1 MLLELVIKDFAII
14 DRLNLTFKEGLN
26 ILSGETGAGK
36 SIIVGAV
43 SLLLGGRAYS
53 ELIRSEK
60 DAAVVEAVF
69 DIKDSSEVK
78 ILIKSLGIT
87 VEDDQLIIRRI
98 ISRSGKNRIYIGNQL
113 GNIQVLSQVG
123 GALIDISGQYSQQ
136 LLLQT
141 EGHINIVDIFGVH
154 EELCEQYREC
164 YEDFLKALDELNDL
178 VKKDEELKS
187 KKDLYA
193 FQNDELNKVSLDPS
207 EEEELL
213 NEKNIL
219 INAKELYDK
228 TYGVYVE
235 MYENDHSYISA
246 LKTAYKSIEEAAA
259 IDEVLESQRK
269 SFESTI
275 FELEDNALSLRA
287 YADKIN
293 IDPERLEQVE
303 LRLDEIYRLKK
314 KYNKT
319 VVELIDYQ
327 KMIEAALSRIESFS
341 DDINKLKDKL
351 KTKSDTLWKLADK
364 LSEKR
369 KKASADFKKCVE
381 KELKSIGMEKTD
393 FYVEIKSYSRSIA
406 ENFDS
411 YVNGLDISGK
421 DEVEFYI
428 SPNRGEEKKPLS
440 KIASGGELSRIV
452 LAIKKIMAEKY
463 LIPTLLFDEVDTG
476 IGGSIADS
484 VGTKLNEISRSHQ
497 VLCITH
503 LPQIACF
510 GNHHF
515 NVTKCLANNRT
526 VTKVELLGEQSRI
539 DEISRMLGGK
549 NITDKTIAHAIEM
562 LKTAQNV

>member
-14 DRLNLTFKEGLN
+14 DRLNLSFKKGLN

-69 DIKDSSEVK
+69 DINDSSEVK
-78 ILIKSLGIT
+78 RLLNTLGIT
-87 VEDDQLIIRRI
+87 AEDDQLIIRRI
-98 ISRSGKNRIYIGNQL
+98 ISRSGKNRVYINDQL
-113 GNIQVLSQVG
+113 ANIQMLSQIG

-141 EGHINIVDIFGVH
+141 EGHINIIDIFGVH
-154 EELCEQYREC
+154 DEIRAQYREG
-164 YEDFLKALDELNDL
+164 YDEFLDTLDELNVL
-178 VKKDEELKS
+178 VKKEDELKS
-187 KKDLYA
+187 KKDLYI
-193 FQNDELNKVSLDPS
+193 FQNDELNKACLNLA
-207 EEEELL
+207 EEDALL
-213 NEKNIL
+213 KEKNIL

-235 MYENDHSYISA
+235 MYENDDSYISA
-246 LKTAYKSIEEAAA
+246 LKSAYKSIEEASA
-259 IDEVLESQRK
+259 IDAVLEEQRK
-269 SFESTI
+269 SLESI
-275 FELEDNALSLRA
+275 ILELEDNALSLRA

-293 IDPERLEQVE
+293 IDPEKLEQVE
-303 LRLDEIYRLKK
+303 SRLDVIYRLKK

-319 VVELIDYQ
+319 VEELIDYQ
-327 KMIEAALSRIESFS
+327 KMIEADLSKIESFA

-351 KTKSDTLWKLADK
+351 KTNSDTLWALADK

-369 KKASADFKKCVE
+369 KKASAHLRKSVE

-393 FYVEIKSYSRSIA
+393 FYVEIKSCSKSD
-406 ENFDS
+406 NDDPKS
-411 YVNGLDISGK
+411 YVHGLGMSGK
-421 DEVEFYI
+421 DEVEFFI

-476 IGGSIADS
+476 IGGSVADS
-484 VGTKLNEISRSHQ
+484 VGTKLNEISMSHQ

-510 GNHHF
+510 GDHHF
-515 NVTKCLANNRT
+515 NVTKTLADNRT
-526 VTKVELLGEQSRI
+526 ITKVELLGEQSRI

-549 NITDKTIAHAIEM
+549 NITDKTIAHAAEM

>member
-14 DRLNLTFKEGLN
+14 DRLNLSFKKGLN

-69 DIKDSSEVK
+69 DINDSSEVK
-78 ILIKSLGIT
+78 RLLNTLGIT
-87 VEDDQLIIRRI
+87 AEDDQLIIRRI
-98 ISRSGKNRIYIGNQL
+98 ISRSGKNRVYINDQL
-113 GNIQVLSQVG
+113 ANIQMLSQIG

-141 EGHINIVDIFGVH
+141 EGHINIIDIFGVH
-154 EELCEQYREC
+154 DEIRAQYREG
-164 YEDFLKALDELNDL
+164 YDEFLDTLDELNVL
-178 VKKDEELKS
+178 VKKEDELKS
-187 KKDLYA
+187 KKDLYI
-193 FQNDELNKVSLDPS
+193 FQNDELNKACLNLA
-207 EEEELL
+207 EEDALL
-213 NEKNIL
+213 KEKNIL
-219 INAKELYDK
+219 INARELYDK

-235 MYENDHSYISA
+235 MYENDDSYISA
-246 LKTAYKSIEEAAA
+246 LKSAYKSIEEASA
-259 IDEVLESQRK
+259 IDAVLEEQRK
-269 SFESTI
+269 SLESI
-275 FELEDNALSLRA
+275 ILELEDNALSLRA
-287 YADKIN
+287 YSDKVN
-293 IDPERLEQVE
+293 IDPEKLEQVE
-303 LRLDEIYRLKK
+303 SRLDVIYMLKK

-319 VVELIDYQ
+319 VEDLIDYQ
-327 KMIEAALSRIESFS
+327 KMIEADLSKIESFA

-351 KTKSDTLWKLADK
+351 KTNSNTLWALADK

-369 KKASADFKKCVE
+369 KKASAHLRKSVE

-393 FYVEIKSYSRSIA
+393 FYVEIKSCSKSD
-406 ENFDS
+406 NDDPKS
-411 YVNGLDISGK
+411 YVHGLGMSGK
-421 DEVEFYI
+421 DEVEFFI

-476 IGGSIADS
+476 IGGSVADS
-484 VGTKLNEISRSHQ
+484 VGTKLNEISMSHQ

-510 GNHHF
+510 GDHHF
-515 NVTKCLANNRT
+515 NVTKTLADNRT
-526 VTKVELLGEQSRI
+526 ITKVELLGEQSRI

-549 NITDKTIAHAIEM
+549 NITDKTIAHAVEM

>member
-14 DRLNLTFKEGLN
+14 DSLNLAFKKGLN

-60 DAAVVEAVF
+60 DDAVVEAVF
-69 DIKDSSEVK
+69 DIKDAAEVK
-78 ILIKSLGIT
+78 SLLVSMGIST
-87 VEDDQLIIRRI
+87 DDDQLIIRRI
-98 ISRSGKNRIYIGNQL
+98 ISRSGKNRIYIGGQL
-113 GNIQVLSQVG
+113 GNIQMLSQIG

-141 EGHINIVDIFGVH
+141 EGHIDIIDIFGMH
-154 EELCEQYREC
+154 DELRTQYREG
-164 YEDFLKALDELNDL
+164 YDQYLKILDDLNTFIKKED
-178 VKKDEELKS
+178 ELKS
-187 KKDLYA
+187 KKDLYV
-193 FQNDELNKVSLDPS
+193 FQNDELKKASLDPA
-207 EEEELL
+207 EEDDLIK
-213 NEKNIL
+213 EKNIL
-219 INAKELYDK
+219 INAKDLHDK

-235 MYENDHSYISA
+235 MYENDNSYISDI
-246 LKTAYKSIEEAAA
+246 KGAYRNIEEAAN
-259 IDEVLESQRK
+259 IDELLEEQRK
-269 SFESTI
+269 SLESI
-275 FELEDNALSLRA
+275 ILDLEDNAQSLRS
-287 YADKIN
+287 YAEKVNIN
-293 IDPERLEQVE
+293 PERLDQVE
-303 LRLDEIYRLKK
+303 SRLDVIYRLKI

-319 VVELIDYQ
+319 IVELIDYQ
-327 KMIEAALSRIESFS
+327 KTIEADLNKIESYSGEIKKINDELKSRS
-341 DDINKLKDKL
+341 DA
-351 KTKSDTLWKLADK
+351 LWVQADR

-369 KKASADFKKCVE
+369 KKTSVNLRKRVE
-381 KELKSIGMEKTD
+381 KELRSIGMEKTD
-393 FYVEIKSYSRSIA
+393 FFIEIKSYSKPESG
-406 ENFDS
+406 DS
-411 YVNGLDISGK
+411 KSYIKGLTVLGK
-421 DEVEFYI
+421 DELEFFI

-476 IGGSIADS
+476 IGGAVADS
-484 VGTKLNEISRSHQ
+484 VGTKLNEISKSHQ

-510 GNHHF
+510 GNNHF
-515 NVTKCLANNRT
+515 NVTKSFVDNRT
-526 VTKVELLGEQSRI
+526 VTKVDRLEEQNRI

-549 NITDKTIAHAIEM
+549 NITDKTIAHAVEM

>member
-14 DRLNLTFKEGLN
+14 DSLNLAFKKGLN

-60 DAAVVEAVF
+60 NDAVVEAVF
-69 DIKDSSEVK
+69 DIKDAAEVK
-78 ILIKSLGIT
+78 SLLVSMGIST
-87 VEDDQLIIRRI
+87 DDDQLIIRRI
-98 ISRSGKNRIYIGNQL
+98 ISRSGKNRIYIGGQL
-113 GNIQVLSQVG
+113 GNIQMLSQIG

-141 EGHINIVDIFGVH
+141 EGHIDIIDIFGMH
-154 EELCEQYREC
+154 DELRTQYREG
-164 YEDFLKALDELNDL
+164 YDQYLKILDDLNTFIKKED
-178 VKKDEELKS
+178 ELKS
-187 KKDLYA
+187 KKDLYV
-193 FQNDELNKVSLDPS
+193 FQNDELKKASLDPA
-207 EEEELL
+207 EEDDLIK
-213 NEKNIL
+213 EKNIL
-219 INAKELYDK
+219 INAKDLHDK

-235 MYENDHSYISA
+235 MYENDNSYISDI
-246 LKTAYKSIEEAAA
+246 KGAYRNIEEAAN
-259 IDEVLESQRK
+259 IDELLEEQRK
-269 SFESTI
+269 SLESI
-275 FELEDNALSLRA
+275 ILDLEDNAQSLRS
-287 YADKIN
+287 YAEKVNIN
-293 IDPERLEQVE
+293 PERLDQVE
-303 LRLDEIYRLKK
+303 SRLDVIYRLKI

-319 VVELIDYQ
+319 IVELIDYQ
-327 KMIEAALSRIESFS
+327 KTIEADLNKIESYSGEIKKINDELKSRS
-341 DDINKLKDKL
+341 DA
-351 KTKSDTLWKLADK
+351 LWVQADR

-369 KKASADFKKCVE
+369 KKTSVNLRKRVE

-393 FYVEIKSYSRSIA
+393 FFIEIKSYSKPESG
-406 ENFDS
+406 DS
-411 YVNGLDISGK
+411 KSYIKGLTVLGK
-421 DEVEFYI
+421 DEVEFFI

-476 IGGSIADS
+476 IGGAVADS
-484 VGTKLNEISRSHQ
+484 VGTKLNEISKSHQ

-510 GNHHF
+510 GNNHF
-515 NVTKCLANNRT
+515 NVTKSFVDNRT
-526 VTKVELLGEQSRI
+526 VTKVDRLEEQSRI

-549 NITDKTIAHAIEM
+549 NITDKTIAHAVEM

>member
-14 DRLNLTFKEGLN
+14 DRLNLSFKKGLN

-69 DIKDSSEVK
+69 DINDSSEVK
-78 ILIKSLGIT
+78 RLLNTLGIT
-87 VEDDQLIIRRI
+87 AEDDQLIIRRI
-98 ISRSGKNRIYIGNQL
+98 ISRSGKNRVYINDQL
-113 GNIQVLSQVG
+113 ANIQMLSQIG

-141 EGHINIVDIFGVH
+141 EGHINIIDIFGVH
-154 EELCEQYREC
+154 DEIRAQYREG
-164 YEDFLKALDELNDL
+164 YDEFLDTLDELNAL
-178 VKKDEELKS
+178 VKKEDELKS
-187 KKDLYA
+187 KKDLYV
-193 FQNDELNKVSLDPS
+193 FQNDELNKACLNLA
-207 EEEELL
+207 EEDALL
-213 NEKNIL
+213 KEKNIL
-219 INAKELYDK
+219 INAKDLYDK

-235 MYENDHSYISA
+235 MYEKDVSYISA
-246 LKTAYKSIEEAAA
+246 LKSAYKSIEEASA
-259 IDEVLESQRK
+259 IDAVLEEQRK
-269 SFESTI
+269 SLESI
-275 FELEDNALSLRA
+275 ILELEDNALSLRA

-293 IDPERLEQVE
+293 IDPEKLEQVE
-303 LRLDEIYRLKK
+303 SRLDVIYRLKK

-319 VVELIDYQ
+319 VEELIDYQ
-327 KMIEAALSRIESFS
+327 KMIEADLSKIESFA

-351 KTKSDTLWKLADK
+351 KTNSDMLWVLADK

-369 KKASADFKKCVE
+369 KKASAHLRKRVE

-393 FYVEIKSYSRSIA
+393 FYVEIKSCSKSD
-406 ENFDS
+406 NDDPKS
-411 YVNGLDISGK
+411 YVHGLGMSGK
-421 DEVEFYI
+421 DEVEFFI

-476 IGGSIADS
+476 IGGSVADS
-484 VGTKLNEISRSHQ
+484 VGTKLNEISMSHQ

-510 GNHHF
+510 GDHHF
-515 NVTKCLANNRT
+515 NVTKTLADNRT
-526 VTKVELLGEQSRI
+526 ITKVELLGEQSRI

-549 NITDKTIAHAIEM
+549 NITDKTIAHAAEM

>member
-14 DRLNLTFKEGLN
+14 DRLNLSFKKGLN

-69 DIKDSSEVK
+69 DINDSSEVK
-78 ILIKSLGIT
+78 RLLNTLGIN

-98 ISRSGKNRIYIGNQL
+98 ISRSGKNRVYIGDQL
-113 GNIQVLSQVG
+113 ANIQMLSQIG

-141 EGHINIVDIFGVH
+141 EGHINIVDIFGAH
-154 EELCEQYREC
+154 DELCGQYRKC
-164 YEDFLKALDELNDL
+164 YDDFLATLDELNAL
-178 VKKDEELKS
+178 VKKEDELKS
-187 KKDLYA
+187 KKDLYV
-193 FQNDELNKVSLDPS
+193 FQNDELNKASLNLA
-207 EEEELL
+207 EEDDLL
-213 NEKNIL
+213 KEKNIL
-219 INAKELYDK
+219 INAKDLHDK

-235 MYENDHSYISA
+235 MYEKDVSYISA
-246 LKTAYKSIEEAAA
+246 LKSAYKSIEEASA
-259 IDEVLESQRK
+259 IDGVLEEQRK
-269 SFESTI
+269 SLESI
-275 FELEDNALSLRA
+275 ILELEDNALSLRA

-303 LRLDEIYRLKK
+303 SRLDVIYRLKK

-319 VVELIDYQ
+319 IFELIDYQ
-327 KMIEAALSRIESFS
+327 KMIEADLNKIESFS

-351 KTKSDTLWKLADK
+351 KINSNKLWAFADK

-369 KKASADFKKCVE
+369 KKASANLRKRVE

-393 FYVEIKSYSRSIA
+393 FHVEIKSAKRSD
-406 ENFDS
+406 NVDPKS
-411 YVNGLDISGK
+411 YVIGLDISGK
-421 DEVEFYI
+421 DEVEFFI

-476 IGGSIADS
+476 IGGSVADS
-484 VGTKLNEISRSHQ
+484 VGTKLNEISMSHQ

-510 GNHHF
+510 GDHHF
-515 NVTKCLANNRT
+515 NVTKSLADNRT

-549 NITDKTIAHAIEM
+549 NITDKTIAHAVEM

>member
-14 DRLNLTFKEGLN
+14 DSLNLAFKKGLN

-60 DAAVVEAVF
+60 DDAVVEAVF
-69 DIKDSSEVK
+69 DIKDAAEVK
-78 ILIKSLGIT
+78 SLLVSMGIST
-87 VEDDQLIIRRI
+87 DDDQLIIRRI
-98 ISRSGKNRIYIGNQL
+98 ISRSGKNRIYIGGQL
-113 GNIQVLSQVG
+113 GNIQMLSQIG

-141 EGHINIVDIFGVH
+141 EGHINIIDIFGMH
-154 EELCEQYREC
+154 DELCTQYREG
-164 YEDFLKALDELNDL
+164 YDQFLKILDDLNTF
-178 VKKDEELKS
+178 VKKEDELKS
-187 KKDLYA
+187 KKDLYV
-193 FQNDELNKVSLDPS
+193 FQNDELKKASLDPA
-207 EEEELL
+207 EEDDLIK
-213 NEKNIL
+213 EKNIL
-219 INAKELYDK
+219 INAKDLHDK

-235 MYENDHSYISA
+235 MYENDNSYISDI
-246 LKTAYKSIEEAAA
+246 KGAYRNIEEAAN
-259 IDEVLESQRK
+259 IDELLEEQRK
-269 SFESTI
+269 SLESI
-275 FELEDNALSLRA
+275 ILELEDNAQSLRS
-287 YADKIN
+287 YAEKVNIN
-293 IDPERLEQVE
+293 PERLDQVE
-303 LRLDEIYRLKK
+303 SRLDVIYRLKI

-319 VVELIDYQ
+319 IAELIDYQ
-327 KMIEAALSRIESFS
+327 KTIEADLNKIESYSGEIKKINDELKLRS
-341 DDINKLKDKL
+341 DA
-351 KTKSDTLWKLADK
+351 LWVQADR

-369 KKASADFKKCVE
+369 KKTSVNLRKRVE
-381 KELKSIGMEKTD
+381 KELRSIGMEKTD
-393 FYVEIKSYSRSIA
+393 FFIEIKSYSKPESG
-406 ENFDS
+406 DS
-411 YVNGLDISGK
+411 KSYIKGLTVLGK
-421 DEVEFYI
+421 DELEFFI

-476 IGGSIADS
+476 IGGAVADS
-484 VGTKLNEISRSHQ
+484 VGTKLNEISKSHQ

-510 GNHHF
+510 GNNHF
-515 NVTKCLANNRT
+515 NVTKSFVDNRT
-526 VTKVELLGEQSRI
+526 VTKVDRLEEQNRI

-549 NITDKTIAHAIEM
+549 NITDKTIAHAVEM

>member
-14 DRLNLTFKEGLN
+14 DRLNLSFKKGLN

-69 DIKDSSEVK
+69 DINNSSEVK
-78 ILIKSLGIT
+78 RLLNTLGIT
-87 VEDDQLIIRRI
+87 AEDDQLIIRRI
-98 ISRSGKNRIYIGNQL
+98 ISRSGKNRIYIGDQI
-113 GNIQVLSQVG
+113 GNIQMLSQIG

-141 EGHINIVDIFGVH
+141 EGHINIVDIFGVLD
-154 EELCEQYREC
+154 ELCAQYREC
-164 YEDFLKALDELNDL
+164 YDNFLETLDELNKL
-178 VKKDEELKS
+178 VKKEDELKS
-187 KKDLYA
+187 KKDLYV
-193 FQNDELNKVSLDPS
+193 FQNDELNKASLDPA
-207 EEEELL
+207 EEDALL
-213 NEKNIL
+213 KEKNIL
-219 INAKELYDK
+219 INAKDLYDK

-235 MYENDHSYISA
+235 MYENDDSYISA
-246 LKTAYKSIEEAAA
+246 LKSAYKSIEEVSA
-259 IDEVLESQRK
+259 IDEILEGQRK
-269 SFESTI
+269 SLESTI
-275 FELEDNALSLRA
+275 LELEDNALSLRA
-287 YADKIN
+287 YAAKIS
-293 IDPERLEQVE
+293 IDPERLDHVE
-303 LRLDEIYRLKK
+303 SRLDFIYRLKR
-314 KYNKT
+314 KYGST
-319 VVELIDYQ
+319 IEELINYQ
-327 KMIEAALSRIESFS
+327 KMIEADLNKIESFS

-351 KTKSDTLWKLADK
+351 KRKSDMLWAFADQ

-369 KKASADFKKCVE
+369 KKASADLRKRVE

-393 FYVEIKSYSRSIA
+393 FNVEIKSHSRS
-406 ENFDS
+406 NDDNPRS
-411 YVNGLDISGK
+411 YVNGLDILGK
-421 DEVEFYI
+421 DVVEFFI

-476 IGGSIADS
+476 IGGAIADS
-484 VGTKLNEISRSHQ
+484 VGTKLNEISMSHQ

-510 GNHHF
+510 GIHHF
-515 NVTKCLANNRT
+515 NVTKSLADKRT

-549 NITDKTIAHAIEM
+549 NITDKTIAHAVEM